1 MLGMV
6 APARDEARAG
16 LVGRPDEHAALE
28 AAVRGLREPACR
40 AVHVSG
46 EPGIGKTALIRAVL
60 DGSGVRVLWCT
71 GDALGQQHPFGML
84 LDGLAAGGDPAPRPV
99 GTLMTESEQVVASQL
114 VERIGRLVDAEPLV
128 IVVDDLHWADEFTLR
143 LLPRLAASFRTRPLL
158 LVTAGHRH
166 LTAEAWRLFS
176 VLSRYCSC
184 TELGLAPLAPA
195 HGWLLAKRILGHDLT
210 PADEQ
215 IFGTAGGNP
224 LLIER
229 VAASLAAQAD
239 SHALGP
245 GTSSDT
251 WAAPRLPLNQLP
263 HLSVISEDCVRFLG
277 LASVLGPGFDM
288 SQLEVVTGQP
298 LLAVVGLVREAV
310 DAGLLG
316 EELGQLRF
324 RHELVRASLAADLPS
339 AVRSAL
345 HRLVAR
351 DLIEKAADPERAVEH
366 LLEAALGPA
375 DFEWVHS
382 AATACAEI
390 APGPALSLWA
400 HLIEQARL
408 TDDLDPRR
416 VDVDTRMALAHF
428 SLGQV
433 RHAEGLA
440 RAVLE
445 RGGARHVSA
454 LRRCL
459 AMALI
464 LQGRWHEARA
474 LTETSAIADD
484 LQPWERAEQTALA
497 GAAALLAGD
506 TPAAVSALNRAERA
520 AIVTGSEQAMV
531 RVLVTRGHHAHCSGD
546 LHEARALLTEAARLT
561 AGEGSPATQEAFAPA
576 FLGLVLTDLDRVDEG
591 SEVFEE
597 GRRLGL
603 ERGSAISV
611 RVTEMAQSVAAVS
624 VGALERAAA
633 ALDRDLAQVDEPIVL
648 WQPLQMARRALV
660 GLYCDGP
667 EAAEVWLRR
676 IGSARD
682 GTEVGYGMAWRA
694 RATAAVRLARGDAE
708 GALSLLWRSWLDVM
722 AHGILIDSVVLAPEL
737 VDAAVRV
744 GDAAKGNAVAECLEE
759 LALRNP
765 DVVSLEA
772 GALTARG
779 ILTDDVDALVA
790 AAAAARR
797 SPRLLTSARSAE
809 AAALALARSGGH
821 LRAHQLCR
829 EALALYSSGGAGFEA
844 ARARAAFRQAGIR
857 VREPARS
864 RPRSG
869 WEALTPAEQ
878 VVARYV
884 EQGLTNGDIAD
895 ELVVSRRTVES
906 HVSHVLAKLGLRSR
920 ADLILAAARRVP
932 SQAKGSE
939 VESR

>member
-6 APARDEARAG
+6 AQSRYEARAE
-16 LVGRPDEHAALE
+16 LVGRVEERAVLE
-28 AAVRGLREPACR
+28 AAVRDLRESGCR

-60 DGSGVRVLWCT
+60 DVSGVRVLWCT
-71 GDALGQQHPFGML
+71 GDLLGQQHPFGMM
-84 LDGLAAGGDPAPRPV
+84 LDALAAVGDAAPRSV
-99 GTLMTESEQVVASQL
+99 GPLATESEYVVAWQL
-114 VERIGRLVDAEPLV
+114 VDRIGRLVDEGPLV
-128 IVVDDLHWADEFTLR
+128 LVVDDVHCADAFTLR
-143 LLPRLAASFRTRPLL
+143 LLPRLAATYQARPLL

-166 LTAEAWRLFS
+166 LASEAWRLS
-176 VLSRYCSC
+176 TVLSRYCHC
-184 TELGLAPLAPA
+184 TELVLQPLAPPS
-195 HGWLLAKRILGHDLT
+195 GCLLAERVLGHDLT
-210 PADEQ
+210 PAGEQ
-215 IFGTAGGNP
+215 VLGTAGGNP

-229 VAASLAAQAD
+229 LAVVLAALANGRV
-239 SHALGP
+239 L
-245 GTSSDT
+245 SSAT
-251 WAAPRLPLNQLP
+251 HGETRAVPTLPLNELP
-263 HLSVISEDCVRFLG
+263 HLSVVSESCVRFLG
-277 LASVLGPGFDM
+277 LASILGPAFDTR
-288 SQLEVVTGQP
+288 QLEVVSGEP
-298 LLAVVGLVREAV
+298 LLAVVGLVREAG

-316 EELGQLRF
+316 EEAGQLRF
-324 RHELVRASLAADLPS
+324 RHELVQASLAADLPS

-351 DLIEKAADPERAVEH
+351 DLTENCDDPERAVEH
-366 LLEAALGPA
+366 LLEAALAPA
-375 DFEWVHS
+375 DFEWVHGV
-382 AATACAEI
+382 ATTCAEI
-390 APGPALSLWA
+390 APGRALSLWA
-400 HLIEQARL
+400 HLIEEARL
-408 TDDLDPRR
+408 IDDLDPRR

-433 RHAEGLA
+433 RQAECLA

-445 RGGARHVSA
+445 RGGPRNTSA

-464 LQGRWHEARA
+464 LQGRWDEARA
-474 LTETSAIADD
+474 LTEASAITDD

-506 TPAAVSALNRAERA
+506 TQAAVAALNRAERA

-531 RVLVTRGHHAHCSGD
+531 RVLATRGHHAHCSGD
-546 LHEARALLTEAARLT
+546 LQEARALLGEAAQLT
-561 AGEGSPATQEAFAPA
+561 AAEGSPGAQEVFAHA

-591 SEVFEE
+591 TEVFEE

-603 ERGSAISV
+603 ERGSAISA
-611 RVTEMAQSVAAVS
+611 RVTAMAQSIAAVS
-624 VGALERAAA
+624 TGVLDRAAVT
-633 ALDRDLAQVDEPIVL
+633 LDRDLAQRDEPVEL
-648 WQPLQMARRALV
+648 WYPLQVARRALV

-667 EAAEVWLRR
+667 EVAEVWLRR
-676 IGSARD
+676 MPRAQD
-682 GTEVGYGMAWRA
+682 GGVVGYGMAWPA
-694 RATAAVRLARGDAE
+694 RASAAVRLARGDAE
-708 GALSLLWRSWLDVM
+708 GALSLLWRAWRDVV
-722 AHGILIDSVVLAPEL
+722 ANDILIDSAVLAPEL
-737 VDAAVRV
+737 IEAAVRV
-744 GDAAKGNAVAECLEE
+744 GDPAKGNAVAECLEE

-765 DVVSLEA
+765 EVVSLEA

-790 AAAAARR
+790 AAATARR

-809 AAALALARSGGH
+809 EAALALARSGAH
-821 LRAHQLCR
+821 QRAHQMCR
-829 EALALYSSGGAGFEA
+829 EALALYSSAGAGFEA

-857 VREPARS
+857 VREPGRS
-864 RPRSG
+864 RPRTG

-895 ELVVSRRTVES
+895 ELVLSRRTVES

-932 SQAKGSE
+932 SQAKSPG
-939 VESR
+939 VERR